1 MNDSSALLQIITLQ
15 DERITGLEDELDKMQ
30 RLLDAAVCSM
40 NARLARIERE
50 NMINTDDIEHLKQ
63 YAARRSDLGRQI
75 RLPRFG
81 GSYDSDE

>member
-1 MNDSSALLQIITLQ
+1 MNDINTLLQIITLQ
-15 DERITGLEDELDKMQ
+15 DERITGLEGELDEMQ
-30 RLLDAAVCSM
+30 RHLDVAVYSM
-40 NARLARIERE
+40 KARLDRIERE
-50 NMINTDDIEHLKQ
+50 NIINTDDIEHLKQ